1 MRTAPPLTAPYF
13 RSDGQARLLAV
24 LVLLTDD
31 GVELTIRDIA
41 QRAELPYATAHKEI
55 ERQLAAGLFRE
66 HKVGNYRFI
75 GVNPDS
81 PLLQP
86 VRDLLAITAGPVPLL
101 AAELAEIDHVDE
113 AFLYGSF
120 AARLRGVAGDAPRD
134 IDLMVIGTPDP
145 TAVYD
150 ACTRVGD
157 RVGRPVNPTIMT
169 PTELGAKAN
178 SGFLTHIRQN
188 PTVPV
193 ISKDLSA

>member
-1 MRTAPPLTAPYF
+1 
-13 RSDGQARLLAV
+13 V
-24 LVLLTDD
+24 LVLLTGD
-31 GVELTIRDIA
+31 GDELTIRDIA
-41 QRAELPYATAHKEI
+41 QRAGLPYSTAHKEI

-66 HKVGNYRFI
+66 HKIGNYRFI
-75 GVNPDS
+75 GVDRHS

-101 AAELAEIDHVDE
+101 AAELAKIAGVEE

-120 AARLRGVAGDAPRD
+120 AARLRGVDGEAPRD

-157 RVGRPVNPTIMT
+157 QVGRPVNPTIMT
-169 PTELGAKAN
+169 PAELDERTG

-193 ISKDLSA
+193 ISRDPRT